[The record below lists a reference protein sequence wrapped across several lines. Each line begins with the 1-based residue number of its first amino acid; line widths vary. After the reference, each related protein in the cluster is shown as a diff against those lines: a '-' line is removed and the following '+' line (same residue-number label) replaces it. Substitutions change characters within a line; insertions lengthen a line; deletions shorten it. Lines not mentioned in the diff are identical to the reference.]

1 MISDI
6 NIRFRKLREAFD
18 KTQTDWANIIGLSR
32 SGITAIESGQRN
44 VTEKHIKLLC
54 LEPIDG
60 KYVNEDWLRNGNGDM
75 FKERSPSEEVGYF
88 VEEIL
93 EYDGHGN
100 PFYDMIIE
108 MMKTYVELDEKSQTV
123 IQDYFKK
130 VSNGIH
136 KAETQEN

>member
-1 MISDI
+1 MEQGHLV
-6 NIRFRKLREAFD
+6 RELRKTL
-18 KTQTDWANIIGLSR
+18 GLTLEKF
-32 SGITAIESGQRN
+32 GKPLGVGKTAISKIENGENSLTDQMIISICREFN
-44 VTEKHIKLLC
+44 A
-54 LEPIDG
+54 
-60 KYVNEDWLRNGNGDM
+60 NEDWLRNGNGEM

-93 EYDGHGN
+93 EYNGHGN

-123 IQDYFKK
+123 IRDYFKK

-136 KAETQEN
+136 REETQEN